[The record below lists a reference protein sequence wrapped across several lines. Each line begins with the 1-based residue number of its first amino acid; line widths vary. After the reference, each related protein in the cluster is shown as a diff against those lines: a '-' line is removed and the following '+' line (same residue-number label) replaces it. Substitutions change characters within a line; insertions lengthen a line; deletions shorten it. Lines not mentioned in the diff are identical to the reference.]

1 MFPLRP
7 LSQGAQAA
15 CGQSCRF
22 VLLGSLPWIA
32 VILSCV
38 PLMDDGAPYT
48 LCEFSMF
55 LFGGF
60 VCFCFVFFI
69 ESFLVQ
75 SNFDEIQ
82 IIP

>member
-1 MFPLRP
+1 
-7 LSQGAQAA
+7 
-15 CGQSCRF
+15 
-22 VLLGSLPWIA
+22 
-32 VILSCV
+32 
-38 PLMDDGAPYT
+38 MDDGAPYT